1 MEGGDWQS
9 IFLLERRRCGDFCKW
24 NQLLGEVI
32 EEFCASSEE
41 DEGKERGNCHF
52 YVLSY
57 I

>member
-9 IFLLERRRCGDFCKW
+9 IFLLERRSCGDFCKW

-32 EEFCASSEE
+32 EESWASSEE
-41 DEGKERGNCHF
+41 DEGKERGNSHF
-52 YVLSY
+52 NVLSY